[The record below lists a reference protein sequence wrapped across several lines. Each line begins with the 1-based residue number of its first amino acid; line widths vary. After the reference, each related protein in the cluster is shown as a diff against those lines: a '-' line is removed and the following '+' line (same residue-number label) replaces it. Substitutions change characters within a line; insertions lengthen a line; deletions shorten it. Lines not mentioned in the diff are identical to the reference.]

1 MFDSKDE
8 EIDYEVNDALMR
20 FFDKC
25 TRFVETVDKNQ
36 SAMAELDKFTS
47 SAEMRRV
54 QEKIADRLLVPYSHI
69 TSGLHL

>member
-1 MFDSKDE
+1 MFDFKDE

-20 FFDKC
+20 FFDNC

-36 SAMAELDKFTS
+36 SAMAELDKFRS